1 MRRAQ
6 SPIRLTHNLINKT
19 GETMSKS
26 FLQKFNS
33 AIRTEVRDASDQFMS
48 SRLGLSFKR
57 NSGSIQTASLIAIM
71 AVSALAGSHDAF
83 AGTATTGG
91 TATADSFESVWTAIV
106 DFSKGSGGKLLTG
119 LFVVVGVAAGI
130 MKGSLMGFVAGIGAG
145 IGLYNMDTIING
157 LFGATLDQVPTS
169 IDAIKQIANGLMQ

>member
-1 MRRAQ
+1 
-6 SPIRLTHNLINKT
+6 
-19 GETMSKS
+19 
-26 FLQKFNS
+26 
-33 AIRTEVRDASDQFMS
+33 MS

-130 MKGSLMGFVAGIGAG
+130 MKGSLGFCCRYWCRYRFVQHG
-145 IGLYNMDTIING
+145 YHYQRPVRRN
-157 LFGATLDQVPTS
+157 LDQVPTS